1 MNYGRTVTCRDVDD
15 LGTASTSQAVIRP
28 QATDIAAGRIP
39 RHDHKSSPDTKRVS
53 HKIMETTTALSQ
65 RAASEASRRKEEA
78 LTKARGIIGSHREAE
93 RFFFHEML
101 PAMAKIATDFNK
113 DYSLALKPDYVCHIA
128 YVACF
133 ENDWKKLR
141 GFRGDTTIHNWVATL
156 AKQALDANLHE
167 EGFIRNKTGKYSSS
181 SFAELG
187 IDDSRLDSRF
197 DACEDSLHLDDEP
210 DRLVQL
216 RERLERRFGHR
227 EDQFDG
233 NSHVYD
239 LLRQV
244 GRLLDYSESDVDLWM
259 ERNLNKTKSA
269 DLAEE
274 LGHTRAWVDVRNG
287 RIKPVFHKT
296 LTEWWTSGRLPLPR
310 KRRRRS

>member
-1 MNYGRTVTCRDVDD
+1 MK
-15 LGTASTSQAVIRP
+15 TA
-28 QATDIAAGRIP
+28 
-39 RHDHKSSPDTKRVS
+39 
-53 HKIMETTTALSQ
+53 TALSKG
-65 RAASEASRRKEEA
+65 AASEASRRKEEA

-101 PAMAKIATDFNK
+101 PSMAKIASDFNK
-113 DYSLALKPDYVCHIA
+113 NYSLKLKPDYVSHIA

-141 GFRGDTTIHNWVATL
+141 GFRGDTTIHSWVTTL

-167 EGFIRNKTGKYSSS
+167 EGFIRNKTGKYSAT

-197 DACEDSLHLDDEP
+197 DTCEDSLHLDDEP

-233 NSHVYD
+233 NSHVYE

-244 GRLLDYSESDVDLWM
+244 GRLLDYSESDVGLWM
-259 ERNLNKTKSA
+259 ERNLNKTKSS

-274 LGHTRAWVDVRNG
+274 MGRTRAWVDVRYN
-287 RIKPVFHKT
+287 RIKPVFHNA
-296 LTEWWTSGRLPLPR
+296 LTQWWETSLLPLPQ